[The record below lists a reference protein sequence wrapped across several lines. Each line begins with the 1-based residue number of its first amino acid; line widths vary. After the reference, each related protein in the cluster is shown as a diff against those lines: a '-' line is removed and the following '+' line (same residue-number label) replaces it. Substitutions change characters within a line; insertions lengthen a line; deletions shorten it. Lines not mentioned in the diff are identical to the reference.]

1 MSIKPC
7 FITDDIEITLMR
19 LSKYIKEYEKNGV
32 VVIPDVFTEEECRKI
47 KEEAYKTSPQ
57 SIKNAGYPH
66 QPSEQAYNKTSL
78 IFFPALANEYLNEIR
93 TDKRMVELVKKFIG
107 DNVRQINNQ
116 IYFRESGDQDQF
128 AWHKDI
134 IFREPHNFN
143 NDVVEDYFQTI
154 IAVDD
159 ITEDNGV
166 IEFIPNSKDI
176 PLGKPKNLRVF
187 ERNGLQG
194 KKYTCK
200 KGSVLIWRV
209 DTIHGSEPNVSDSD
223 RMTYMNGFCRT
234 KATKTYP
241 DYLINGEIVKNIDP
255 RQIP

>member
-1 MSIKPC
+1 MQ
-7 FITDDIEITLMR
+7 
-19 LSKYIKEYEKNGV
+19 LSKYIKEYEKTGI
-32 VVIPDVFTEEECRKI
+32 VVIPDVFTDDECAKI
-47 KEEAYKTSPQ
+47 KVEAYNTSPE

-66 QPSEQAYNKTSL
+66 QPSEQAYNKLSL
-78 IFFPALANEYLNEIR
+78 IFFPALANQYLNEIR

-107 DNVRQINNQ
+107 DDVKQINNQ
-116 IYFRESGDQDQF
+116 IYFREAGDNDQF

-159 ITEDNGV
+159 ITEDNGA

-176 PLGKPKNLRVF
+176 PLDAPKNLRVF
-187 ERNGLQG
+187 QRNGLQG
-194 KKYTCK
+194 KKYTAK

-209 DTIHGSEPNVSDSD
+209 DTIHGSEPNTSQSD
-223 RMTYMNGFCRT
+223 RMTYMNGFCRS

-241 DYLINGEIVKNIDP
+241 DYLVNGKVVKELQANL
-255 RQIP
+255 IP